1 MFIKYTCAKC
11 GKTRCFSKIQTDE
24 VICPNCNTV
33 MTTPRADVA
42 VEVMTTPE
50 ARYLGDEALFNTI
63 GDRVSK
69 KHRIRHV
76 TK

>member
-1 MFIKYTCAKC
+1 
-11 GKTRCFSKIQTDE
+11 
-24 VICPNCNTV
+24 